1 MSTDIPLRPILPRNL
16 TARADHLVAGNPM
29 TARPE
34 SGVGNAHPGLEFD
47 VRVLDR
53 HFLPGL
59 KFDFQYGAGAKLAAL
74 VPAENPALPA
84 LTEDDLTQGLFLLL
98 VKARFGKDPTRN
110 AVVRLAGVDGY
121 LVLRHIID
129 LEPGTRTVIVGPLPN
144 SQDDRDRLVRIQ
156 TALETNGALPALQRG
171 DGGELVYAMVTG
183 KRDSFLTPD
192 GVIDPDLIPPG
203 ELTQN
208 LCSPWQWDFAD
219 CYCYYWASSKPDIVV
234 GITGDAQVLNFQRDR
249 TEAEPAKPA
258 STPAEWMAG
267 NMTET
272 DLILNWETLP
282 IVTSDR
288 EGVVPRR
295 PEWPLIDPA
304 QIMTLAQIVQ
314 ELPSLAGLEHAL
326 CVEYLFAKYS
336 IAAPATPPSHWRK
349 GARQRYQAQQEIFS
363 IAIDEMRHFRWVNE
377 ILRLLGQPPA
387 MARAEVIGKDLRREF
402 APRSLK
408 PDVLDQFIAI
418 EAPSSIYN
426 DDPQQLDGMYTR
438 ILVSL
443 HHIVMPEQEDLRF
456 RLKQLIK
463 TIIDEGGDHWDR
475 FRRVKSHLAGQK
487 PASYLHQ
494 IAALEIVPPAPWRS
508 VQSLCDDYYLLLLRA
523 LFVTFMLGRKSRG
536 RWLGVSHLAMF
547 ALDSA
552 ATFLVQNGYGP
563 RFKRADWPKDFSFLF
578 ASDKSDLRYARQLNE
593 LIPTSD
599 IVDQIFQPALVTLDS
614 LRGGTGRVNSFLI
627 DQVGRMSSMKSAVQA
642 ALAEASTASR

>member
-1 MSTDIPLRPILPRNL
+1 MSSEIPIRPVLPRNL

-59 KFDFQYGAGAKLAAL
+59 VFDFQYGAGAKLRAL
-74 VPAENPALPA
+74 KLAENPALPA
-84 LTEDDLTQGLFLLL
+84 LTEDDLKQDLFLLL
-98 VKARFGKDPTRN
+98 VKARFGKEPAKDEV
-110 AVVRLAGVDGY
+110 ASLAGVDGY
-121 LVLRHIID
+121 LVLRKIID
-129 LEPGTRTVIVGPLPN
+129 LEPGTRTVVVGPLPA
-144 SQDDRDRLVRIQ
+144 SQSDRDRLAGIQ
-156 TALETNGALPALQRG
+156 TALEENAALPALQRG
-171 DGGELVYAMVTG
+171 DGGGLVYAIVTG
-183 KRDSFLTPD
+183 TRDSFLTPD

-249 TEAEPAKPA
+249 TLPEPARPA

-267 NMTET
+267 NMSET
-272 DLILNWETLP
+272 DLIMNWETLP

-288 EGVVPRR
+288 EGVVPRK
-295 PEWPLIDPA
+295 PEWPLIDPD
-304 QIMTLAQIVQ
+304 QIMTLDQIAH
-314 ELPSLAGLEHAL
+314 ELAGLARLEHAL

-336 IAAPATPPSHWRK
+336 IAAPARPPGRWRR
-349 GARQRYQAQQEIFS
+349 GALRRYQARAEIFG
-363 IAIDEMRHFRWVNE
+363 IAVDEMRHFRWVNE
-377 ILRLLGQPPA
+377 MLRMLGCPPVIT
-387 MARAEVIGKDLRREF
+387 RAEVIGQDLRRNF
-402 APRSLK
+402 ALRALQ

-443 HHIVMPEQEDLRF
+443 HHIAMPQQEDLRF
-456 RLKQLIK
+456 RLKQLVK
-463 TIIDEGGDHWDR
+463 TIIDEGDDHWDR
-475 FRRVKSHLAGQK
+475 FRRVKAHLAGQK
-487 PASYLHQ
+487 PAAYLNK
-494 IAALEIVPPAPWRS
+494 IAPPGSPAPEPWNG
-508 VQSLCDDYYLLLLRA
+508 VQDLCDAHYLLLLQV
-523 LFVTFMLGRKSRG
+523 LFITFMLGRMSRG
-536 RWLGVSHLAMF
+536 RWLDLSHLAMF

-552 ATFLVQNGYGP
+552 ASFLVQNGYGP
-563 RFKRADWPKDFSFLF
+563 RFASPDWPNGYPPWF
-578 ASDKSDLRYARQLNE
+578 ANDAGETGCAKQLHE
-593 LIPTSD
+593 LITPD
-599 IVDQIFQPALVTLDS
+599 AVDRMFEPGQGIVQNLQG
-614 LRGGTGRVNSFLI
+614 RGGPVGAVAK
-627 DQVGRMSSMKSAVQA
+627 DQASRMDAMKKAIEA
-642 ALAEASTASR
+642 ALAEAAAAGR